1 MDREHGG
8 NDREHDR
15 EVEKRRLQEQNEHR
29 IDQLIDTVENYTR
42 TERHLEQYS
51 HIGDPKNKAHARDI
65 QAERKADIQ
74 HLKNTIVYG
83 DEYDDHPLEN
93 LKENYDDTK
102 EYLDHFGSRLDDKTL
117 ANVEEKQK
125 NREMSIH
132 QMEHHK
138 SDRSHVVL

>member
-1 MDREHGG
+1 MT

-29 IDQLIDTVENYTR
+29 LDQLIDTVENYTR

-51 HIGDPKNKAHARDI
+51 DIGDPKNRAHARDI
-65 QAERKADIQ
+65 QAERKAEIQ
-74 HLKNTIVYG
+74 HLKNNIVYG
-83 DEYDDHPLEN
+83 AEYDDHPLEN

-102 EYLDHFGSRLDDKTL
+102 EYLEHFGSRLDDKTL
-117 ANVEEKQK
+117 SCVEEKQK

-132 QMEHHK
+132 QMEHE
-138 SDRSHVVL
+138 

>member
-1 MDREHGG
+1 MTREHDREHGG
-8 NDREHDR
+8 NDSEHDR
-15 EVEKRRLQEQNEHR
+15 EVEKRRNQEQNEHR

-83 DEYDDHPLEN
+83 AEYDDHPLEN

-117 ANVEEKQK
+117 ENVEEKQK
-125 NREMSIH
+125 NRERSIE
-132 QMEHHK
+132 QMEHHT
-138 SDRSHVVL
+138 

>member
-1 MDREHGG
+1 MTIGS

-83 DEYDDHPLEN
+83 AEYDDRPLEN

-102 EYLDHFGSRLDDKTL
+102 EYLDHFGSRLDEKTL
-117 ANVEEKQK
+117 SSVAEKQK
-125 NREMSIH
+125 NRETSIK
-132 QMEHHK
+132 QMEN
-138 SDRSHVVL
+138 SNRD

>member
-1 MDREHGG
+1 MT

-29 IDQLIDTVENYTR
+29 LDQLIDTVENYTR

-51 HIGDPKNKAHARDI
+51 DIGDPKNRAHARDI
-65 QAERKADIQ
+65 QAERKAEIQ
-74 HLKNTIVYG
+74 HIKNNIVYG
-83 DEYDDHPLEN
+83 AEYDDHPLEN

-102 EYLDHFGSRLDDKTL
+102 EYLEHFGSRLDEKTL
-117 ANVEEKQK
+117 SSVEEKQK

-132 QMEHHK
+132 QMEHE
-138 SDRSHVVL
+138 

>member
-1 MDREHGG
+1 MT
-8 NDREHDR
+8 REHDR
-15 EVEKRRLQEQNEHR
+15 EHQGNDSEHDREVQKRRLQEQNENR
-29 IDQLIDTVENYTR
+29 IDQLIDVVDNYTR

-51 HIGDPKNKAHARDI
+51 NIGDPKNRAHARDI

-83 DEYDDHPLEN
+83 AEYDDHPLEN

-117 ANVEEKQK
+117 AGVEEKQK
-125 NREMSIH
+125 NRETSIK
-132 QMEHHK
+132 QMEHHT
-138 SDRSHVVL
+138 

>member
-1 MDREHGG
+1 MTKESQG

-51 HIGDPKNKAHARDI
+51 HIGDPKNRAHARDI

-74 HLKNTIVYG
+74 HLKNNIVYG
-83 DEYDDHPLEN
+83 TEYDDHPLEN

-102 EYLDHFGSRLDDKTL
+102 EYLDHFGSRLDEQTL
-117 ANVEEKQK
+117 SCVEEKQK
-125 NREMSIH
+125 NREKSIN
-132 QMEHHK
+132 QMEHNT
-138 SDRSHVVL
+138 

>member
-1 MDREHGG
+1 MTIGS

-15 EVEKRRLQEQNEHR
+15 EIEKRRLQEQNEHR

-51 HIGDPKNKAHARDI
+51 HIGDPKNRAHARDI

-83 DEYDDHPLEN
+83 AEYDDRPLEN

-102 EYLDHFGSRLDDKTL
+102 EYLDHFGSRLDEKTL
-117 ANVEEKQK
+117 SNVAEKQK
-125 NREMSIH
+125 NRETSIE
-132 QMEHHK
+132 QMEN
-138 SDRSHVVL
+138 SNRD